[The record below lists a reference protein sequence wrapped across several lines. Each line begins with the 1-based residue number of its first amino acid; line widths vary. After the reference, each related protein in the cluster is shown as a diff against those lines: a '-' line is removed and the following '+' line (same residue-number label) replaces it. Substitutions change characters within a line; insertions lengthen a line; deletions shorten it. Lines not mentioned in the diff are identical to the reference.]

1 MRAVRLACS
10 KRYGPSSR
18 QSWLEETMLRGAFL
32 ILLLAV
38 TTVTGVA
45 RTANQPTTDCRDR
58 LYSGGRERAVHC
70 ENREETFA
78 GSGLLDVDASRNGG
92 IRVRG
97 WDRTDIRVVAQIT
110 AWADSESRARALAE
124 AVRIETGGRIRASG
138 PDTGRGE
145 SWHVGYQIDVPR
157 DARLALNTLNGG
169 ITIEDFRGSATF
181 RATNGGVSLTDVSG
195 DIRGATTNGALN
207 IRLTGDRWE
216 GAGLEDAGPGSLF
229 GGARNRDRQ
238 WPRQHRFP
246 GADYGIGWP
255 QYQDHSRLRRRPRP
269 GDDTERRDPHR
280 TPLSALQPSSS
291 RL

>member
-216 GAGLEDAGPGSLF
+216 GAGLDVETRNGGVRMLVPDRYSAELETGTVNGRVSIDFPVLITGSAGRNIRTTLGS
-229 GGARNRDRQ
+229 GGARVRAMTRN
-238 WPRQHRFP
+238 
-246 GADYGIGWP
+246 GGI
-255 QYQDHSRLRRRPRP
+255 RI
-269 GDDTERRDPHR
+269 ERR
-280 TPLSALQPSSS
+280 
-291 RL
+291 